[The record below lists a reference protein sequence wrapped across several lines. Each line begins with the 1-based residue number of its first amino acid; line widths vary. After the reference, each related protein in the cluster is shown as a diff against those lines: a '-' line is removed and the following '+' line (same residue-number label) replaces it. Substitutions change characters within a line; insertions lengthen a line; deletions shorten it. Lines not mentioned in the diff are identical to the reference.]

1 MLVNY
6 ANFTPRIE
14 KSWKISTQG
23 IVLNWRR
30 SRIRISENKNFI
42 SLLVGTWIV
51 TLYLLNDAVSKC
63 HVKSLIG
70 FDMLSASD
78 PANPIDDIM
87 IVCAETY
94 WIGKA

>member
-1 MLVNY
+1 MLVVNY

-30 SRIRISENKNFI
+30 SRISENKNFI
-42 SLLVGTWIV
+42 SLLIGTGIV

-78 PANPIDDIM
+78 TANPIDDIM
-87 IVCAETY
+87 IICAETY